1 MADLQ
6 VEFESLELDGIRSAD
21 LSRGSAVAYI
31 SCLLLLIGFFLLL
44 FCLWLYPYKKSLSKE
59 LLVVTWPLYLLLV
72 SVLGDRKSEQH
83 PFFLWSLCCHHT
95 ISCGHKLVVR

>member
-31 SCLLLLIGFFLLL
+31 SCLLLLIGFFFVVVL
-44 FCLWLYPYKKSLSKE
+44 SLA
-59 LLVVTWPLYLLLV
+59 LPL
-72 SVLGDRKSEQH
+72 
-83 PFFLWSLCCHHT
+83 
-95 ISCGHKLVVR
+95 